1 MPFTYTS
8 SACCFAVQQ
17 PGWVVTEALQPVK
30 LKAPTDP
37 SQEKFAAPGLR
48 VFWWLFFYYLE
59 MRVSVIRELSFPTMA
74 LSGVASV
81 ALFKPFFVRD
91 LSQNGLSGI

>member
-1 MPFTYTS
+1 M
-8 SACCFAVQQ
+8 
-17 PGWVVTEALQPVK
+17 TEALQPVK

-37 SQEKFAAPGLR
+37 SQEKFATPGLR
-48 VFWWLFFYYLE
+48 VFWWLFLYYLE
-59 MRVSVIRELSFPTMA
+59 MRVSVIRELSFH
-74 LSGVASV
+74 GIVRVASV